1 METIYKFVLSQSSLD
16 PATHVPI
23 VPIISCR
30 ITKKSIVIMALNS
43 SWMAKIVTGTNQK
56 QFSTSVWILYLT
68 SFLSY
73 FCLPLLIQL
82 IQFNPTFP
90 NQDLMISEGSQSST
104 LLPYPCP
111 SFQHYP
117 IWSDPSTSHSTKKYP
132 SYSTQVAIGQLIIWK
147 LVIIIEFQWYW

>member
-1 METIYKFVLSQSSLD
+1 
-16 PATHVPI
+16 
-23 VPIISCR
+23 
-30 ITKKSIVIMALNS
+30 MALNS

-90 NQDLMISEGSQSST
+90 NQDSMISKGAMRDIEANYPAPTPLPSIPT
-104 LLPYPCP
+104 LPNL
-111 SFQHYP
+111 
-117 IWSDPSTSHSTKKYP
+117 IWSQHKS
-132 SYSTQVAIGQLIIWK
+132 
-147 LVIIIEFQWYW
+147 